1 MSDASRSRGWI
12 AAGALVSALGASACC
27 ILPVAVALLGVGSAA
42 LAARLEPL
50 RPYLLATTVLLL
62 GFAVYRAYRPLE
74 CAPGEAC
81 AVPSARRRFR
91 IVLWVVTAVALAL
104 VTFPYYAS
112 WLF

>member
-1 MSDASRSRGWI
+1 MSGD
-12 AAGALVSALGASACC
+12 C
-27 ILPVAVALLGVGSAA
+27 
-42 LAARLEPL
+42 
-50 RPYLLATTVLLL
+50 
-62 GFAVYRAYRPLE
+62 
-74 CAPGEAC
+74 C